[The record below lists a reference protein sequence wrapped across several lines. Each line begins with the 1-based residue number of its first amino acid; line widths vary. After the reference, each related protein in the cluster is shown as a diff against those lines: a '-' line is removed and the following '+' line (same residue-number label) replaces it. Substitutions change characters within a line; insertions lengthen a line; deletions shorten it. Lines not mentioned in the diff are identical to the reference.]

1 MHVVQENVFAV
12 ENANSQ
18 KSKDTWPP
26 SFHPRDDEKASR
38 HLFVAASHLAPSTPM
53 TSSALASIKAPAAA
67 LRAPAAVSR
76 ARGRVAVAPIRA
88 VSTAAEGSALREIV
102 AEISGAAGACPLL
115 RRGRSIPSVV
125 VARTSRRPGP
135 SPRRVRCLFSL
146 TRRTPRRGVSPTSP
160 RRRIAQ
166 PPVASCLRRRHPDH
180 SPFFPI
186 PPLPE
191 RRGLTDHHRPAPPDV
206 LLRSR
211 RARQEAHR
219 HVRLPPRAPGRGQVH
234 RQPRHGLHRR
244 GVVRVSLFS

>member
-38 HLFVAASHLAPSTPM
+38 HLFAAASHLAPSTPM

-102 AEISGAAGACPLL
+102 AEISGAAGACPLR

-146 TRRTPRRGVSPTSP
+146 TRRTPRRGVSPVPGASPQRLRDGASHNLPSP
-160 RRRIAQ
+160 RACGGGTRITH
-166 PPVASCLRRRHPDH
+166 L
-180 SPFFPI
+180 FFPS
-186 PPLPE
+186 PPSPSAA
-191 RRGLTDHHRPAPPDV
+191 D
-206 LLRSR
+206 
-211 RARQEAHR
+211 
-219 HVRLPPRAPGRGQVH
+219 
-234 RQPRHGLHRR
+234 
-244 GVVRVSLFS
+244 

>member
-26 SFHPRDDEKASR
+26 SFHPRDDEKELRKGVAPP
-38 HLFVAASHLAPSTPM
+38 FVAASHLAPSTPM
-53 TSSALASIKAPAAA
+53 MSSALASIKAPAAA

-102 AEISGAAGACPLL
+102 AEISGAAGACPLR

-146 TRRTPRRGVSPTSP
+146 TRRTPRRGVSPVPGASPQRLRDGASHNLPSP
-160 RRRIAQ
+160 RACGGGTRITH
-166 PPVASCLRRRHPDH
+166 L
-180 SPFFPI
+180 FFPI
-186 PPLPE
+186 QTSPSAA
-191 RRGLTDHHRPAPPDV
+191 D
-206 LLRSR
+206 
-211 RARQEAHR
+211 
-219 HVRLPPRAPGRGQVH
+219 
-234 RQPRHGLHRR
+234 
-244 GVVRVSLFS
+244 